1 MKENYQIVNV
11 EEIDFDINNPRI
23 KMALEKYGDQ
33 LNAERIYFALS
44 TATEGE
50 QRTASFSSLKDSIR
64 ANKGITQPITVIL
77 KEGKKIC
84 IDGNSR
90 LAIYK
95 EFFEQRIPG
104 DWSQIKAL
112 VIEDAEQ
119 RDIET
124 IRVSA
129 HLVGV
134 REWPAYEKA
143 RYLEYLRNQEFME
156 YEEII
161 ALCGGNRNNIERQI
175 EAYQD
180 MNDYYRDIV
189 DDAAFHIDRFSGFV
203 ELQKPNVKDAIFQAG
218 FDLKNFGE
226 WIRDGKIY
234 RLADVRHLPKV
245 LRDDEAKEVFL
256 KGGPRS
262 IEEAIKVLNKKNP
275 ESSEVTL
282 ENATMYQLADIL
294 VRRINDLPYSE
305 VRTLREKKQEEV
317 IENINTLEDLRSRL
331 ENLLEDVSE

>member
-11 EEIDFDINNPRI
+11 EEIDFDIDNPRI

-33 LNAERIYFALS
+33 LNAERIYFALR
-44 TATEGE
+44 TAADGE
-50 QRTASFSSLKDSIR
+50 QKTASFSSLRDSIR
-64 ANKGITQPITVIL
+64 ANGGITQPITVIL
-77 KEGKKIC
+77 TGSKKVC

-95 EFFEQRIPG
+95 EFLKEKIPG
-104 DWSQIKAL
+104 DWSRIKAL

-143 RYLEYLRNQEFME
+143 RYLDYLRNQEFMA

-161 ALCGGNRNNIERQI
+161 ALCGGNRHNIDRQI
-175 EAYQD
+175 NAYRD

-189 DDAAFHIDRFSGFV
+189 DDTAFHIDRFSGFV
-203 ELQKPNVKDAIFQAG
+203 ELQKQNIKDSIFQAG

-234 RLADVRHLPKV
+234 RLADVRHLPRV
-245 LRDDEAKEVFL
+245 LRDDEAREVFL
-256 KGGPRS
+256 KGGLRS
-262 IEEAIKVLNKKNP
+262 IEEAIKVLDRKNP
-275 ESSEVTL
+275 EASKVTL
-282 ENATMYQLADIL
+282 ENATIYQLADIL
-294 VRRINDLPYSE
+294 ARRINDLPYSE
-305 VRTLREKKQEEV
+305 IRTLREKEQEKV
-317 IENINTLEDLRSRL
+317 IENINTLEDLSGHL
-331 ENLLEDVSE
+331 EDLLEHVSE

>member
-1 MKENYQIVNV
+1 MRENYQIVNV
-11 EEIDFDINNPRI
+11 EEIDFDIDNPRI
-23 KMALEKYGDQ
+23 KMALEKYGNR
-33 LNAERIYFALS
+33 LNAERIYFALR
-44 TATEGE
+44 TAADGE
-50 QRTASFSSLKDSIR
+50 QRTSSFSSLKDSIR
-64 ANKGITQPITVIL
+64 ANEGVTQPITIVL
-77 KEGKKIC
+77 KGDKKIC

-95 EFFEQRIPG
+95 DFLGQGIPG
-104 DWSQIKAL
+104 DWSWIKAL

-143 RYLEYLRNQEFME
+143 RYLDYLRNQEFME

-161 ALCGGNRNNIERQI
+161 ALCGGNRHNIERQI
-175 EAYQD
+175 DAYRD
-180 MNDYYRDIV
+180 MNDHYRDIV
-189 DDAAFHIDRFSGFV
+189 DDTAFHIDRFSGFV
-203 ELQKPNVKDAIFQAG
+203 ELQKQNVKDAIFQAG
-218 FDLKNFGE
+218 LELSNFGE
-226 WIRDGKIY
+226 WIRDGKIH

-256 KGGPRS
+256 KGGLRS
-262 IEEAIKVLNKKNP
+262 IEDAIKVLDRRNSG
-275 ESSEVTL
+275 SSKATL
-282 ENATMYQLADIL
+282 EDATIYQLADVL
-294 VRRINDLPYSE
+294 ARRINDLPYSE
-305 VRTLREKKQEEV
+305 VRTLREKEHEEV
-317 IENINTLEDLRSRL
+317 LENINTLEDLSGRL